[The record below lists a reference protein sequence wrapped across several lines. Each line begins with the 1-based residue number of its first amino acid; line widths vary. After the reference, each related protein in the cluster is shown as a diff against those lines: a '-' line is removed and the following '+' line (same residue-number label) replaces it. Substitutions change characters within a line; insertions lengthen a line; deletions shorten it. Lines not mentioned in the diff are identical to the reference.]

1 MFEKLQNLYK
11 LQKQAKAMQNELQ
24 KMTFTAQTSDNLII
38 AIVNGAMEIVSLTLT
53 EGTYAHYSEK
63 SLGKAIQDTIEK
75 AMAKAKKVSSENM
88 KKMMGDMGGL
98 PGLN

>member
-24 KMTFTAQTSDNLII
+24 KMTFTAQTSDGLITVV
-38 AIVNGAMEIVSLTLT
+38 VNGAMELVSLTIA

-63 SLGKAIQDTIEK
+63 SLAKAIQETIEK
-75 AMAKAKKVSSENM
+75 AMTKAKKASSENM
-88 KKMMGDMGGL
+88 KKMMGEMGGL
-98 PGLN
+98 PGLA

>member
-11 LQKQAKAMQNELQ
+11 LQKQAKAMQSELQ
-24 KMTFTAQTSDNLII
+24 KMTFTAQTSDNFIVVV
-38 AIVNGAMEIVSLTLT
+38 VNGAMEIVSLTLN
-53 EGTYAHYSEK
+53 EGVFSQYSEK
-63 SLGKAIQDTIEK
+63 SLGKAIQDSIEK

-98 PGLN
+98 PGMS